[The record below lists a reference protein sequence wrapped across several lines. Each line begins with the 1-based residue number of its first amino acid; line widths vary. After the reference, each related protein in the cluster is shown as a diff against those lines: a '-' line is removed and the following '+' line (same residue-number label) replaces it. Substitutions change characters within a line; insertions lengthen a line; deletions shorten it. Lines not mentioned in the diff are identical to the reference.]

1 MANKKATRDMLYNL
15 VKKKLEKEEKGY
27 GESGVIDNDL
37 VSKILFTCKGI
48 INTYPNSLITSG
60 EAFSQDDV
68 TTLYA
73 GFYHSQKSIAKLNK
87 SIIPYMDSIEEEWNE
102 NKDVESL
109 INNLSRLDF
118 VLPQS
123 MIGLPTVSRVI
134 EKNAKADNIDDED
147 QWALD
152 KVRDELFKDVKT
164 ITQRLVDFN
173 DFLLSIELD
182 KKYNQ
187 EKGTIDDVTQSLG
200 AYARVLYIIGTFL
213 DEQIVPYEEIR
224 DYNKAVLG

>member
-1 MANKKATRDMLYNL
+1 M
-15 VKKKLEKEEKGY
+15 
-27 GESGVIDNDL
+27 
-37 VSKILFTCKGI
+37 
-48 INTYPNSLITSG
+48 
-60 EAFSQDDV
+60 
-68 TTLYA
+68 
-73 GFYHSQKSIAKLNK
+73 
-87 SIIPYMDSIEEEWNE
+87 
-102 NKDVESL
+102 
-109 INNLSRLDF
+109 
-118 VLPQS
+118 
-123 MIGLPTVSRVI
+123 I

-152 KVRDELFKDVKT
+152 KVRDELFKDIKT